1 MKQKSKNLFMF
12 IFGVVITAF
21 AVSVFTLPN
30 KIVGGG
36 VSGVSTILYHTL
48 KIEPGVSTIVINV
61 IFLVVGLKIL
71 GKKFVFSTLV
81 GTGLL
86 SLLIQLFSY
95 LPPITE
101 NVALATIFGGV
112 IYGTGLGLAF
122 AAGASTGGT
131 DILGRILQ
139 HFIPHFPIG
148 KLLMFVD
155 GLVILASLLCFGN
168 IELTLYGIIMLFVS
182 TFTIDTIIR
191 KLNVSKL
198 AFIVTS
204 RGEEIARKLVDTSPR
219 GVTIIDAKG
228 AYTNEQTKMLVCA
241 LKNNELPD
249 FQRKILGLDPSAF
262 VIYSESSQIVGK
274 GFRVYR

>member
-1 MKQKSKNLFMF
+1 MKQKYRNLFMF
-12 IFGVVITAF
+12 LFGVIITAF
-21 AVSVFTLPN
+21 AISTFTLPN

-36 VSGVSTILYHTL
+36 VSGVSTILFHTL
-48 KIEPGVSTIVINV
+48 GIQAGVSTLIINV
-61 IFLVVGLKIL
+61 ILLVIGLKIL
-71 GKKFVFSTLV
+71 GKKFVIATLI
-81 GTGLL
+81 GSSLL
-86 SLLIQLFSY
+86 SVFIEIFSFI
-95 LPPITE
+95 PPLTQ
-101 NVALATIFGGV
+101 NTFLATIFGGV
-112 IYGTGLGLAF
+112 IYGTGIGLAL
-122 AAGASTGGT
+122 ASGASTGGT

-139 HFIPHFPIG
+139 YFLPYFPIG

-155 GLVILASLLCFGN
+155 GLVIFASLICFGN
-168 IELTLYGIIMLFVS
+168 VELTLYGIIMLFVS

-198 AFIVTS
+198 AFVITS
-204 RGEEIARKLVDTSPR
+204 KGEEVAKKLVHTSPR

-241 LKNNELPD
+241 LKNNELPE
-249 FQRKILGLDPSAF
+249 FQRKVLELDPAAF

>member
-1 MKQKSKNLFMF
+1 MKQKYRNLFMF
-12 IFGVVITAF
+12 LFGVIITAF
-21 AVSVFTLPN
+21 AISTFTLPN

-36 VSGVSTILYHTL
+36 VSGVSTILFHTL
-48 KIEPGVSTIVINV
+48 GIQAGVSTLIINV
-61 IFLVVGLKIL
+61 ILLVIGLKIL
-71 GKKFVFSTLV
+71 GKKFVIATLI
-81 GTGLL
+81 GSSLL
-86 SLLIQLFSY
+86 SVFIEIFSFI
-95 LPPITE
+95 PPLTQ
-101 NVALATIFGGV
+101 NTFLATIFGGV
-112 IYGTGLGLAF
+112 IYGTGIGLAL
-122 AAGASTGGT
+122 ASGASTGGT

-139 HFIPHFPIG
+139 YFLPYFPIG

-155 GLVILASLLCFGN
+155 GLVIFASLICFGN

-198 AFIVTS
+198 AFVITS
-204 RGEEIARKLVDTSPR
+204 KGEEIAKKLVDTSPR
-219 GVTIIDAKG
+219 GVTIVDAKG

-241 LKNNELPD
+241 LKNNELPE
-249 FQRKILGLDPSAF
+249 FQRKVLELDPAAF

>member
-1 MKQKSKNLFMF
+1 MKQKYRNLFMF
-12 IFGVVITAF
+12 LFGVIITAF
-21 AVSVFTLPN
+21 AISTFTLPN

-36 VSGVSTILYHTL
+36 VSGVSTILFHTL
-48 KIEPGVSTIVINV
+48 GIQAGVSTLIINV
-61 IFLVVGLKIL
+61 ILLVIGLKIL
-71 GKKFVFSTLV
+71 GKKFVIATLI
-81 GTGLL
+81 GSSLL
-86 SLLIQLFSY
+86 SVFIEIFSFI
-95 LPPITE
+95 PPLTQ
-101 NVALATIFGGV
+101 NTFLATIFGGV
-112 IYGTGLGLAF
+112 IYGTGIGLAL
-122 AAGASTGGT
+122 ASGASTGGT

-139 HFIPHFPIG
+139 YFLPYFPIG

-155 GLVILASLLCFGN
+155 GLVIFASLICFGN

-198 AFIVTS
+198 AFVITS
-204 RGEEIARKLVDTSPR
+204 KGEEIAKKLVDTSPR

-241 LKNNELPD
+241 LKNNELPE
-249 FQRKILGLDPSAF
+249 FQRKVLELDPAAF

>member
-12 IFGVVITAF
+12 VFGIVITAF
-21 AVSVFTLPN
+21 AISVFTLPN

-48 KIEPGVSTIVINV
+48 GIEAGVSTIVINV
-61 IFLVVGLKIL
+61 ILLIAGLKIL
-71 GKKFVFSTLV
+71 GKKFVVSTLIA
-81 GTGLL
+81 TGLL
-86 SLLIQLFSY
+86 SILIQLFSY
-95 LPPITE
+95 IPPLTT

-112 IYGTGLGLAF
+112 IYGSGLGLAL
-122 AAGASTGGT
+122 ASGASTGGT

-139 HFIPHFPIG
+139 YFFPHFPIG

-155 GLVILASLLCFGN
+155 GVVIFCSLVCFGN
-168 IELTLYGIIMLFVS
+168 IELTLYGIIMLVIS
-182 TFTIDTIIR
+182 TYTIDTIIR

-198 AFIVTS
+198 AFVVTAK
-204 RGEEIARKLVDTSPR
+204 GEEIAKKLVETSPR

-228 AYTNEQTKMLVCA
+228 AYTEEKTKMLVCA
-241 LKNNELPD
+241 LKNNELPE
-249 FQRKILGLDPSAF
+249 FQRKILSLDPQAF

>member
-1 MKQKSKNLFMF
+1 MKQKYRNLFMF
-12 IFGVVITAF
+12 LFGVIITAF
-21 AVSVFTLPN
+21 AISTFTLPN

-36 VSGVSTILYHTL
+36 VSGVSTILFHTL
-48 KIEPGVSTIVINV
+48 GIQAGVSTLIINV
-61 IFLVVGLKIL
+61 ILLVIGLKIL
-71 GKKFVFSTLV
+71 GKKFVIATLI
-81 GTGLL
+81 GSSLL
-86 SLLIQLFSY
+86 SVFIEIFSFI
-95 LPPITE
+95 PPLTQ
-101 NVALATIFGGV
+101 NTFLATIFGGV
-112 IYGTGLGLAF
+112 IYGTGIGLAL
-122 AAGASTGGT
+122 ASGASTGGT

-139 HFIPHFPIG
+139 YFLPYFPIG

-155 GLVILASLLCFGN
+155 GLVIFASLICFGN